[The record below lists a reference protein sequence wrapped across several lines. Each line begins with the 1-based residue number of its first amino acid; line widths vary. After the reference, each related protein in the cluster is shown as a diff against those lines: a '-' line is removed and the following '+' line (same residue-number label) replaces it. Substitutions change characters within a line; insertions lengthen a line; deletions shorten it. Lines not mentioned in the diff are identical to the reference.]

1 MCEADVKQI
10 VLEMGSADERT
21 RARAVRRI
29 CPCRISWEA
38 FSHLR
43 QEAKR
48 LQNDASPLV
57 RANALHIEKDFDRVL
72 YNEARFE
79 EIEEQGGESRSRR
92 RRGARI
98 LRSDS
103 PGSF

>member
-1 MCEADVKQI
+1 MD
-10 VLEMGSADERT
+10 SADEQT

-38 FSHLR
+38 FSRLR
-43 QEAKR
+43 HEAKR

-72 YNEARFE
+72 YYEARSE
-79 EIEEQGGESRSRR
+79 EIEEQEGESQSRR

-98 LRSDS
+98 LRSDA
-103 PGSF
+103 GGEEEVTLIR